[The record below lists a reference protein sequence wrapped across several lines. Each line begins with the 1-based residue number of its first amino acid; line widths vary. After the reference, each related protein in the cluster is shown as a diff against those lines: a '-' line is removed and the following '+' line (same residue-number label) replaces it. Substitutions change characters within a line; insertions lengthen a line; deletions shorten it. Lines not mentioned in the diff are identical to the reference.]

1 MKKTILLAVAFL
13 LVCVGGSSVPAET
26 ISDRVAA
33 VVNNDVILESDIKK
47 AKQPLTRSFMNLP
60 LGIIPPGKW
69 PTEKEIL
76 DELIVIHLLEQEAN
90 KKGLKVD
97 DKVID
102 ATIDSIQ
109 KRQPG
114 GMSRDQFVLHLV
126 ASGITFQEY
135 KKLMKRQLTL
145 TRLIGSEVAQ
155 KVPLSEEDAQQ
166 YFKENKDSIDE
177 KFKQLVESQ
186 SPPRPQQEQAKPE
199 IPKEREIYTGGKIRL
214 RQITLKVPQGT
225 KKQDVTK
232 VMDLARTIY
241 QEASTGGD
249 FAQLAKKYSKD
260 SYASGGGDL
269 GLMDYKDMVP
279 DLQKLV
285 QRFKEGDVL
294 QPMPTRDGIIILYL
308 AEAKNRTKKV
318 VPIPQA
324 ERKIMEKQLEELY
337 KKRTTEQ
344 NKKSQP
350 EARSGQDDA
359 EVDDPKAKSEKS
371 SGILTPAEEKEYKK
385 VRQKVINL
393 VKTQKIQA
401 RMKDWIDDLKKN
413 SIIEV
418 KL

>member
-1 MKKTILLAVAFL
+1 MDKLLDGRDDQMKKPILLAVAFL
-13 LVCVGGSSVPAET
+13 LVCAGGLSVHAEI

-114 GMSRDQFVLHLV
+114 GMTRDQFVLHLV
-126 ASGITFQEY
+126 ASGITLQEY
-135 KKLMKRQLTL
+135 RKLMKRQLTL

-214 RQITLKVPQGT
+214 RQITLKVPQGA
-225 KKQDVTK
+225 KKPDVAK
-232 VMDLARTIY
+232 VMDLARNNLRGSLHRGRFR
-241 QEASTGGD
+241 STC
-249 FAQLAKKYSKD
+249 
-260 SYASGGGDL
+260 
-269 GLMDYKDMVP
+269 
-279 DLQKLV
+279 
-285 QRFKEGDVL
+285 
-294 QPMPTRDGIIILYL
+294 
-308 AEAKNRTKKV
+308 
-318 VPIPQA
+318 
-324 ERKIMEKQLEELY
+324 
-337 KKRTTEQ
+337 
-344 NKKSQP
+344 
-350 EARSGQDDA
+350 
-359 EVDDPKAKSEKS
+359 
-371 SGILTPAEEKEYKK
+371 
-385 VRQKVINL
+385 
-393 VKTQKIQA
+393 QKILQ
-401 RMKDWIDDLKKN
+401 RLLRIRRR
-413 SIIEV
+413 
-418 KL
+418 